1 MKQSLLPLALAIIA
15 AFSVSCSKDTSPKKL
30 AGVWRPVEER
40 YFINDKEVD
49 LEYGETIFLYYD
61 NESIMS
67 YFERYTKV
75 SEFESLVYISFET
88 DGSMNFCGFPG
99 TYKIADD
106 KVVCTVFGDQ
116 EVLTIEGDYL
126 LEETKYNISGY
137 VIGEGFW
144 PSEDARETKLDG
156 VSRVFKVIT
165 YYSK

>member
-1 MKQSLLPLALAIIA
+1 MKQNLLALAIAAIA
-15 AFSVSCSKDTSPKKL
+15 VLSISCSKDISPKKV
-30 AGVWRPVEER
+30 AGTWRPVEER
-40 YFINDKEVD
+40 YFINDKEVN
-49 LEYGETIFLYYD
+49 LEYGESIFLYYD
-61 NESIMS
+61 SESIMS

-75 SEFESLVYISFET
+75 SEFESLVYISLEA
-88 DGSMNFCGFPG
+88 DGSMIFCGFPG

-106 KVVCTVFGDQ
+106 KVVCTLFGNQ